1 MGTDSG
7 IHQPHDIEKDLG
19 LPGWGEANP
28 LFDTGDSVQICR
40 IQELGQLSGGTENF
54 VGAEFEHRHERSCQ
68 CL

>member
-7 IHQPHDIEKDLG
+7 IHQPHNIEKDLG
-19 LPGWGEANP
+19 LFGWGEANP
-28 LFDTGDSVQICR
+28 LFDTGDPVQICR

-54 VGAEFEHRHERSCQ
+54 VGAEFEHRHERICQ

>member
-28 LFDTGDSVQICR
+28 LFDAGDSVQICR
-40 IQELGQLSGGTENF
+40 FQELGQLSGGTGNL
-54 VGAEFEHRHERSCQ
+54 VGA
-68 CL
+68 